1 MNFEHLTTSLLAF
14 YQRNVLDKPRRAIFL
29 VIVIT
34 LGMALGLPNFKLDAS
49 ADSLTL
55 ERDEDLNFFREVSK
69 RYGSDNFLILTF
81 SPKEGDLFD
90 PANLQSLAKL
100 RDELKN
106 IEGVENTVSM
116 LDVPL
121 LYSPKVSVADMGQGL
136 KTLLSDGVDKQLAK
150 QEFLNSP
157 IYKDLLLS
165 ADGQTTGML
174 ATLAL
179 DQQYLDLVKQ
189 RDDLRLL
196 RDTQGLDAQQLLELE
211 QVSET
216 FLAYRTTK
224 AAEDHQR
231 VAQVRSLVENYRQ
244 TAIIYLG
251 GPDMITAD
259 MITFIKNDLIV
270 FSLGILLFIVIT
282 LSVIFRSP
290 SLGRAALSQLR
301 SVPYYYAWSA

>member
-1 MNFEHLTTSLLAF
+1 
-14 YQRNVLDKPRRAIFL
+14 
-29 VIVIT
+29 
-34 LGMALGLPNFKLDAS
+34 
-49 ADSLTL
+49 
-55 ERDEDLNFFREVSK
+55 
-69 RYGSDNFLILTF
+69 
-81 SPKEGDLFD
+81 
-90 PANLQSLAKL
+90 
-100 RDELKN
+100 
-106 IEGVENTVSM
+106 M

-136 KTLLSDGVDKQLAK
+136 KTLLSEGVDKQLAK

-224 AAEDHQR
+224 AAEDHQPK
-231 VAQVRSLVENYRQ
+231 SLRCDRWLK
-244 TAIIYLG
+244 TI
-251 GPDMITAD
+251 D
-259 MITFIKNDLIV
+259 K
-270 FSLGILLFIVIT
+270 
-282 LSVIFRSP
+282 
-290 SLGRAALSQLR
+290 LR
-301 SVPYYYAWSA
+301 SFTSMAQM